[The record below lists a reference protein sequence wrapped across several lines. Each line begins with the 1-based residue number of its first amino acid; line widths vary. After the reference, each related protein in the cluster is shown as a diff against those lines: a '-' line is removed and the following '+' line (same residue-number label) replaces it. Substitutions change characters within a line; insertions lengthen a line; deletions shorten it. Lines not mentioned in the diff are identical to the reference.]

1 MKTLR
6 QIISEAEKQ
15 QIAIGHFNVSNL
27 EILKAV
33 VNAAER
39 EKKPVIIGV
48 SESERD
54 FIGLNQIMALIKSYK
69 EEGLEIFLNADH
81 SKSLTSAKM
90 AADTG
95 FDAITFDLS
104 GLEIEEIKKQTKELI
119 AYAKNKNPEILI
131 EAEINPIFGNSKI
144 LTEIPE
150 QLIEQFK
157 GKNMTDPIE
166 AERFIKETEVD
177 LLAPAVGNMHGL
189 LKTSFD
195 TDYML
200 VDRNSKSV
208 SWWKSEIDIE
218 RIKAIKKRVNIPLV
232 LHGGSGIKDDVLVKA
247 IDAGISIIHINTEL
261 RLTWRKVLE
270 ELLKDDPSEIVPYK
284 ILPKV
289 IAEIEK
295 LVEKKLRV
303 FNRIF

>member
-1 MKTLR
+1 
-6 QIISEAEKQ
+6 
-15 QIAIGHFNVSNL
+15 
-27 EILKAV
+27 
-33 VNAAER
+33 
-39 EKKPVIIGV
+39 
-48 SESERD
+48 
-54 FIGLNQIMALIKSYK
+54 
-69 EEGLEIFLNADH
+69 
-81 SKSLTSAKM
+81 
-90 AADTG
+90 
-95 FDAITFDLS
+95 
-104 GLEIEEIKKQTKELI
+104 
-119 AYAKNKNPEILI
+119 
-131 EAEINPIFGNSKI
+131 
-144 LTEIPE
+144 
-150 QLIEQFK
+150 
-157 GKNMTDPIE
+157 
-166 AERFIKETEVD
+166 
-177 LLAPAVGNMHGL
+177 
-189 LKTSFD
+189 
-195 TDYML
+195 ML